1 MISVDAKLERLK
13 NEHRALSGRLAV
25 LNRQRQSNDQ
35 ADSMRIAREI
45 KLVRKD
51 LAFVMRQIN
60 ALLGPDGGDAA

>member
-35 ADSMRIAREI
+35 ADSMRIAREM

>member
-1 MISVDAKLERLK
+1 MIAADAKLERLK